1 MEDMKKTFTYGFS
14 EKEVEN
20 LFIANDSDKD
30 GKLNIDDLV
39 RIILPPDYEIEE
51 ETEDNSWLFFIRN
64 SFYY

>member
-51 ETEDNSWLFFIRN
+51 ETEDNS
-64 SFYY
+64 

>member
-20 LFIANDSDKD
+20 LFVANDNDKD

-51 ETEDNSWLFFIRN
+51 ETEDNSW
-64 SFYY
+64 